1 MITIEMASHKVMD
14 TLIDGGLEMNII
26 TNSLQIWLGLQGMKK
41 STFQLKMVDQWHIQP
56 MGILK
61 DLMI

>member
-1 MITIEMASHKVMD
+1 MPMITIEMASHKVMD

-41 STFQLKMVDQWHIQP
+41 STFQLKMVDQ
-56 MGILK
+56 
-61 DLMI
+61 